1 MRRASTLFAL
11 VLTASLT
18 ACSFP
23 GTSDPGLR
31 RTTPARAPAATWAE
45 WNEVILRGRGVML
58 WAQHW
63 KPRTGD
69 VRAVVVIHHGLA
81 DHSARYQAFAED
93 LVKAGYEIWAMDMRG
108 HGRSSGE
115 RTRADRIDDY
125 LDDLDLLMAQVRK
138 ADGDRPVFLF
148 GHSLGGLIA
157 TLYTIE
163 RQPPLAGLI
172 LSGPALA
179 FDAPPVQAG
188 AIRFVAAI
196 WPGVPLLATPHEDFS
211 SSRAVIDQLNVDA
224 LIYAPRGPARTA
236 RSAVDGVARVWA
248 ATDRLRVPLLALHG
262 TIDKLTAPSGS
273 RDLIARAAATD
284 KTLRIYP
291 GLDHDLLHE
300 PDGHGAMVEAEIT
313 AWLDAHTGG
322 APVTFTSSTPGAL
335 VGDKRA
341 SLQSVEISEGVELP
355 RHDALGGDPLVPI
368 NVRLRVGA
376 GRAHGLGY
384 HGGVDLHLEN
394 RGGDPSA
401 ELAVL
406 GLALRTARGALIAV
420 TAGAGIG
427 GLRDGWAPRLPVG
440 VELELPLGPT
450 RLLARASIAWGLGGH
465 AYADH
470 ALLGDENAALLGLR
484 LGRDRRYW
492 GSVIAGAGPFLAV
505 TYRNLG
511 GAELWGL
518 AIGSQLWGG
527 S

>member
-1 MRRASTLFAL
+1 MRRASIVSLAL
-11 VLTASLT
+11 AVSLS
-18 ACSFP
+18 ACYIG
-23 GTSDPGLR
+23 GTPDPGLR
-31 RTTPARAPAATWAE
+31 RTTPAPVPAAAWAE
-45 WNEVILRGRGVML
+45 WNEVILRGHGVML

-81 DHSARYQAFAED
+81 DHSSRYQAFAED
-93 LVKAGYEIWAMDMRG
+93 LVHAGYEVWAMDMRG

-115 RTRADRIDDY
+115 RTRADRIDEY

-188 AIRFVAAI
+188 ALRFIGAV
-196 WPGVPLLATPHEDFS
+196 WPAVPLLATPHEDFS
-211 SSRAVIDQLNVDA
+211 SSLAVIDQMNDDK

-273 RDLIARAAATD
+273 RDLVARAASTD

-291 GLDHDLLHE
+291 GLNHDLLHE

-335 VGDKRA
+335 VGDKGA
-341 SLQSVEISEGVELP
+341 SMQSVEIAAGIELP
-355 RHDALGGDPLVPI
+355 RHDALGGDPLVSASL
-368 NVRLRVGA
+368 RLRVGA

-384 HGGVDLHLEN
+384 HGGLDVQFDDRTTAPAL
-394 RGGDPSA
+394 
-401 ELAVL
+401 ELAAL
-406 GLALRTARGALIAV
+406 GLALRTDGGALVAV

-427 GLRDGWAPRLPVG
+427 GLRGGWAPRLPVG

-450 RLLARASIAWGLGGH
+450 RLLARASIAWRLGGH

-511 GAELWGL
+511 GAEAWGL
-518 AIGSQLWGG
+518 AIGGQLWGG